1 MIHQTRPLV
10 RVSSLWP
17 MPGALRRRR
26 KTKQSTSPACQP
38 RQETFRIRFQRTLLQ
53 EPLAGSPTSP
63 ALPCSLTVMML
74 SGGLRYT
81 PAGRLE
87 LETARLG
94 RRRATRAPCT
104 NAPPHRLPSTPDR
117 PAPLTLLSSMCAAS
131 PRPRTAAAP
140 QRTAP
145 RSHPFRRAPALTT
158 LPHRPR
164 PPPSPAALF
173 VYSLPPR
180 PALSYV
186 GRRAESE
193 WCTLGAVVLAGP
205 AAYHGR

>member
-1 MIHQTRPLV
+1 
-10 RVSSLWP
+10 
-17 MPGALRRRR
+17 
-26 KTKQSTSPACQP
+26 
-38 RQETFRIRFQRTLLQ
+38 
-53 EPLAGSPTSP
+53 
-63 ALPCSLTVMML
+63 ML

-87 LETARLG
+87 LEPARLG
-94 RRRATRAPCT
+94 RRRATRAPST

-117 PAPLTLLSSMCAAS
+117 PAPFTLLSSMCAAS

-140 QRTAP
+140 PRRAP
-145 RSHPFRRAPALTT
+145 RSHPSRRAPALTT

-186 GRRAESE
+186 GRGAESE

-205 AAYHGR
+205 AAIGCCRGGGGRNYTSQQAAGERESAGGTWGQRLASGRVSVGADSRSGSLELGALIFSRLSLV